1 MRRAKITANR
11 TEENRLVAEAIN
23 TVADIEDE
31 TTYIGQ
37 ETIFVGFLAQDDL
50 LLSHIDGLVLMQLY
64 PRSKLPEIGHGCND
78 IRRLVVEYYFRQPKC
93 DYGYNV

>member
-11 TEENRLVAEAIN
+11 TEENRLVAEAID

-37 ETIFVGFLAQDDL
+37 KNYFCSKKDL
-50 LLSHIDGLVLMQLY
+50 Q
-64 PRSKLPEIGHGCND
+64 
-78 IRRLVVEYYFRQPKC
+78 
-93 DYGYNV
+93 